1 MLLPRRHGEHT
12 NYPTRRDNS
21 FIPFKANSEK
31 YRRSLIPES
40 VRTWNNLN
48 NYTRASTSLGQFK
61 TSMRMQLFCKKIP
74 FYSHFRGKSAV
85 NHTQICLG
93 LSPLRQHLY
102 SYHIITSPDCESC
115 EGESETPL
123 HYLLRCPRYATKRE
137 ELFQRLTVTVGR
149 LGIEINNEYLI
160 LELLV
165 NGHSYLTFDENI
177 SIFKSIHTFITDT
190 NRF

>member
-12 NYPTRRDNS
+12 NYPTRRENS

-74 FYSHFRGKSAV
+74 FHSNLRGKSAV
-85 NHTQICLG
+85 NHTRICLG
-93 LSPLRQHLY
+93 LSPLRQHLH
-102 SYHIITSPDCESC
+102 SYHYDKYITWLRKLWGRIWDT
-115 EGESETPL
+115 TPL
-123 HYLLRCPRYATKRE
+123 PPQMSAVCDQKRTFTE
-137 ELFQRLTVTVGR
+137 ASGDCWQT
-149 LGIEINNEYLI
+149 
-160 LELLV
+160 
-165 NGHSYLTFDENI
+165 GHWN
-177 SIFKSIHTFITDT
+177 
-190 NRF
+190 